1 MWSKP
6 LPLYSVG
13 CDGKS
18 LNGHVVKGVGTG
30 FTPVQP
36 WPLHKWHLRQQPGWG
51 RGAIEK
57 HG

>member
-13 CDGKS
+13 CDGRG
-18 LNGHVVKGVGTG
+18 LNGHMVKGAGTG

-36 WPLHKWHLRQQPGWG
+36 WPLHKWHLRQQPV
-51 RGAIEK
+51 EK